1 MTTVEDARGILD
13 EAPPRRGDWGLI
25 TWLIVAAIAAACF
38 YLRTDHEWLV
48 AYPDGWVLPIAT
60 WCNVA
65 MDWFVGIFRP
75 LFRAISWL
83 LDWPMT
89 WLKDM
94 LHWLP
99 WPATIAMV
107 TVMAHAASGWRL
119 AVFCVLASLYM
130 VVVGYWDESMNTLSL
145 VGVSVPVSVGGGFL
159 IGLLGFKSRI
169 VRRAIEPTLDVMQ
182 TVPTFAF
189 LIPIMLLFGFG
200 PVVGLVASAIYAV
213 PPMVRNVMLA
223 LSRVPDEIVESGR
236 MSGCTDRQL
245 LWSVQIPAA
254 KHGIMMGVNQTI
266 MAALSMVIIAAII
279 GGFADIGWEV
289 LSTMRKAQTGQSL
302 LAGAVI
308 ALMAM
313 MMDRI
318 SRGFTERSGALRVRG
333 RVDPWRRHGHLTLA
347 LALAALF
354 VAAAAFVPALR
365 DYPDAWRFYPAGDI
379 NQAVTYMTTN
389 YFDVTTAIKT
399 WALYFFMLPIKIG
412 LENAVIPRFWGF
424 GMTPMVAA
432 GYVVLVLGLASAAWR
447 SWSWRAAAAI
457 VIGATVF
464 FFGTMGTPWLAF
476 ILTVVVLAAQVGGW
490 RLGLFALLG
499 LLFILIAG
507 AWERAMLTVYLA
519 SAAVFLSFVLGAALG
534 VLAATNDRFSAF
546 IRPINDTLQTM
557 PLFVFLIPV
566 IMFFLVGEFSALLA
580 IIMYA
585 IVPSIRYTEFGLRS
599 VDPEVV
605 EAAESM
611 GCTRAQIL
619 WQVKLPLAL
628 PEIMLGLNQTVMY
641 GLAMLV
647 IAALIGT
654 KGLGQLTLESVTK
667 SNFGTGVIAGAGM
680 ALIAMITDRII
691 QAWSR
696 RKKQEL
702 GIV

>member
-1 MTTVEDARGILD
+1 MTTVEDARGLVD
-13 EAPPRRGDWGLI
+13 EAPVQRADSGLVA
-25 TWLIVAAIAAACF
+25 WLVIAVIAAACF
-38 YLRTDHEWLV
+38 YFRADYKWLLD
-48 AYPDGWVLPIAT
+48 YPDSLVLPIDD
-60 WCNVA
+60 WCNVVA
-65 MDWFVGIFRP
+65 DWFVGVFKP
-75 LFRAISWL
+75 LFRAISWML
-83 LDWPMT
+83 EWPMV
-89 WLKDM
+89 WLRTL

-99 WPATIAMV
+99 WPATIAIV
-107 TVMAHAASGWRL
+107 TVMAHAAAGWRL
-119 AVFCVLASLYM
+119 ALFTVFALSYM
-130 VVVGYWDESMNTLSL
+130 VIVGYWDESMNTLAL
-145 VGVSVPVSVGGGFL
+145 VGVSVPLSVGSGFL

-169 VRRAIEPTLDVMQ
+169 ARRVIEPTLDVMQ
-182 TVPTFAF
+182 TVPTFAY
-189 LIPIMLLFGFG
+189 LVPIMLLFGFG

-223 LSRVPDEIVESGR
+223 LSRVPDDIVESGR
-236 MSGCTDRQL
+236 MSGCTERQL
-245 LWSVQIPAA
+245 LWSVQVPAA
-254 KHGIMMGVNQTI
+254 KRGIMMGVNQTI

-302 LAGAVI
+302 LAGVVI

-318 SRGFTERSGALRVRG
+318 SRGFTERSGEVRVQSRA
-333 RVDPWRRHGHLTLA
+333 DFWRRHRHLSVA
-347 LALAALF
+347 FGMAALF
-354 VAAAAFVPALR
+354 VIAAAVVPALGA
-365 DYPDAWRFYPAGDI
+365 YPDVWVFYPAAPI
-379 NQAVTYMTTN
+379 NDVVEAFTRDYFEVTKTL
-389 YFDVTTAIKT
+389 KT
-399 WALYFFMLPIKIG
+399 WALYYFMLPIKIG
-412 LENAVIPRFWGF
+412 LDRAVIPRFWGF
-424 GMTPMVAA
+424 GMTPTVAA
-432 GYVVLVLGLASAAWR
+432 MYAVVILALAAAAWR
-447 SWSWRAAAAI
+447 NWSWRAAVGI

-464 FFGTMGTPWLAF
+464 FFGTLGTPWPAF
-476 ILTVVVLAAQVGGW
+476 FLTVGALAYQVGGW
-490 RLGLFALLG
+490 RLGLFAVLG
-499 LLFILIAG
+499 LLFILVAG

-519 SAAVFLSFVLGAALG
+519 AASVSLSFLLGATLG
-534 VLAATNDRFSAF
+534 ILAASSDRFSAL

-566 IMFFLVGEFSALLA
+566 IMLFSVGEFSALLA

-585 IVPSIRYTEFGLRS
+585 IVPSIRYTEFGLRN
-599 VDPEVV
+599 VNAEVV

-611 GCTRAQIL
+611 GCTRGQIL

-654 KGLGQLTLESVTK
+654 TGLGQLTFESVTK
-667 SNFGTGVIAGAGM
+667 SNFGTGVIAGGGM

-691 QAWSR
+691 QAWSN

-702 GIV
+702 GLA

>member
-1 MTTVEDARGILD
+1 MTTVEDAVGLL
-13 EAPPRRGDWGLI
+13 EEVPSRRGDWDLI
-25 TWLIVAAIAAACF
+25 TWLVIAAIAAACF
-38 YLRTDHEWLV
+38 YLRTDYKWLV
-48 AYPDGWVLPIAT
+48 TYPDGWVLPVAA
-60 WCNVA
+60 WFNVA
-65 MDWFVGIFRP
+65 MDWFVLVFKP

-89 WLKDM
+89 WLKD
-94 LHWLP
+94 LLQWLP

-107 TVMAHAASGWRL
+107 TVMAHAAAGWRL
-119 AVFCVLASLYM
+119 ALFSVLASLYM
-130 VVVGYWDESMNTLSL
+130 VVVGYWDESMNTLAL

-169 VRRAIEPTLDVMQ
+169 ARRVIEPTLDVMQ
-182 TVPTFAF
+182 TVPTFAI
-189 LIPIMLLFGFG
+189 LVPIMLLFGFG
-200 PVVGLVASAIYAV
+200 PVVGLVASAIYAI

-223 LSRVPDEIVESGR
+223 LSRVPDEIVESGQ

-254 KHGIMMGVNQTI
+254 KRGIMMGVNQTI

-318 SRGFTERSGALRVRG
+318 SRGFTERSGEARVRG
-333 RVDPWRRHGHLTLA
+333 RVNAWQRHGHLILA
-347 LALAALF
+347 LALVALF
-354 VAAAAFVPALR
+354 VVVARFTPALR
-365 DYPDAWRFYPAGDI
+365 DYPAVWVFYPAASI
-379 NQAVTYMTTN
+379 NDAVTYMTTN
-389 YFDVTTAIKT
+389 YFEVTKTIKT
-399 WALYFFMLPIKIG
+399 WALYYFMLPIRIG
-412 LENAVIPRFWGF
+412 LENAVVPRFWGF
-424 GMTPMVAA
+424 GMTPTVAA
-432 GYVVLVLGLASAAWR
+432 GYAVLVLALAAAAWR
-447 SWSWRAAAAI
+447 SWSWRAAVGI
-457 VIGATVF
+457 VIGGTVF
-464 FFGTMGTPWLAF
+464 FFGTMGTPWPAF
-476 ILTVVVLAAQVGGW
+476 IVVVVVLASQVGGW
-490 RLGLFALLG
+490 RLGLFAALG
-499 LLFILIAG
+499 LLFILASG
-507 AWERAMLTVYLA
+507 VWERAMLTVYLA
-519 SAAVFLSFVLGAALG
+519 SAAVFLSFVLGASLG
-534 VLAATNDRFSAF
+534 ILAANSDRFSAF

-585 IVPSIRYTEFGLRS
+585 VVPSIRYTEFGLRN
-599 VDPEVV
+599 VDAEVV

-611 GCTRAQIL
+611 GCTRGQIL
-619 WQVKLPLAL
+619 RQVKLPLAL

-654 KGLGQLTLESVTK
+654 KGLGQLTLESVTQ
-667 SNFGTGVIAGAGM
+667 SNFGTGVIAGGGM

-702 GIV
+702 GIA